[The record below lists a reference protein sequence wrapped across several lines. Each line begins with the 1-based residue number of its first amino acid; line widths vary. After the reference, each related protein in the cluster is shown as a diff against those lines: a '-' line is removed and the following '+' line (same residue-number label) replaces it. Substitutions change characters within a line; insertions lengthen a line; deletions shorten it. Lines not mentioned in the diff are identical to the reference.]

1 MSHAESNEV
10 SLERREALDAF
21 QARLTH
27 AVEVFQEV
35 FNLLEGYAPVWYTE
49 EHHSRAVAALSSFEE
64 SRKDGR
70 AETARSE
77 RLTEGLLLRRRG
89 CVRGSKRRRPP

>member
-1 MSHAESNEV
+1 MGHAESNEI

-27 AVEVFQEV
+27 AAEVFREV
-35 FNLLEGYAPVWYTE
+35 FNLLEEYAPVWYTK
-49 EHHSRAVAALSSFEE
+49 EHHSRAVVALSSFEE

-70 AETARSE
+70 AEPH
-77 RLTEGLLLRRRG
+77 RL
-89 CVRGSKRRRPP
+89 KD

>member
-27 AVEVFQEV
+27 AVEVFREV

-49 EHHSRAVAALSSFEE
+49 ENHSRAVEALSSFEE
-64 SRKDGR
+64 SRKGDR

-77 RLTEGLLLRRRG
+77 RLG
-89 CVRGSKRRRPP
+89 

>member
-27 AVEVFQEV
+27 AGEVFREV

-64 SRKDGR
+64 SRKGDR
-70 AETARSE
+70 AEIARSE
-77 RLTEGLLLRRRG
+77 RLG
-89 CVRGSKRRRPP
+89 